1 MEFTRRS
8 FVNLVGT
15 VIAGS
20 IALALG
26 GCGEARGAGRSS
38 NAAQSAESAASSSG
52 GTSSSAQAGATVSS
66 SASAA
71 ASSASGTAASDALVV
86 YFSRAGENYGVG
98 YVEEGNT
105 AIVAKMVAE
114 RTGAD
119 LFEIAPANPYPESYK
134 ECCDVALAE
143 QSEKARPAY
152 SGDVDISPYKTVYL
166 GYPIWWG
173 DAPMCVYTFLGSHDW
188 SGKDI
193 RPFCTHAGSGLAG
206 TVDSVKTACAGA
218 DVAQGLSIA
227 GATAQNSRDEAKSA
241 VEAWI
246 G

>member
-1 MEFTRRS
+1 M
-8 FVNLVGT
+8 
-15 VIAGS
+15 
-20 IALALG
+20 
-26 GCGEARGAGRSS
+26 
-38 NAAQSAESAASSSG
+38 
-52 GTSSSAQAGATVSS
+52 
-66 SASAA
+66 
-71 ASSASGTAASDALVV
+71 
-86 YFSRAGENYGVG
+86 
-98 YVEEGNT
+98 
-105 AIVAKMVAE
+105 AE